1 MKCLKK
7 DKIRREGKIRHVMNE
22 RKALMEIASAAA
34 ARGDDNDD
42 VEDVRCPFVVQMHW
56 AFQTVSLSL
65 LI

>member
-22 RKALMEIASAAA
+22 RKALMEIASAA
-34 ARGDDNDD
+34 RGEDNND
-42 VEDVRCPFVVQMHW
+42 DVRCPFVVQMHW
-56 AFQTVSLSL
+56 AFQTVSPFL